1 MSRRRIDAFSLSFL
15 DCMCCGFGAVIL
27 VFMIISNRIT
37 TQAQIVTQIQQLEVV
52 RLGARVDA
60 QRDVLSDRQDS
71 LEEASVALEQL
82 ERQLRGRRAQIQ
94 SASLQV
100 QRSRAWSREQSEE
113 LKKAQTERSSRP
125 PPKTHVRQV
134 LNRGNRQ
141 YLTGLRMG
149 GKRVLILVDASASM
163 LDRTIVN
170 VLIRRNMSPDAKRR
184 APKWQQVVAT
194 VSWLTANLDPDA
206 QYQIYVFDTRAR
218 PLLERTGGT
227 WLSSSD
233 RDQLDLAMERMAQV
247 VPSGG
252 TNLSAAFMV
261 PTRMREKPDN
271 IYLLADGLPTVED
284 PESTARTVTSRTRL
298 RFFQRAVQRLPPGV
312 PVNVI
317 LYPFEGD
324 PEAASAYWSLS
335 IAKHGS
341 FMSPSEHWP

>member
-1 MSRRRIDAFSLSFL
+1 MTRRRIDAFSLSFL

-27 VFMIISNRIT
+27 VFMIISNRVT
-37 TQAQIVTQIQQLEVV
+37 TQAQLVTQIQQLEVV
-52 RLGARVDA
+52 RLGAQVDA
-60 QRDVLSDRQDS
+60 QHDTLADREADLDEAAAALRELQD
-71 LEEASVALEQL
+71 E
-82 ERQLRGRRAQIQ
+82 LRGRRAQIQ
-94 SASLQV
+94 SASLRV
-100 QRSRAWSREQSEE
+100 RSARAWSREQTEE
-113 LKKAQTERSSRP
+113 LRKAQAERSSRP
-125 PPKTHVRQV
+125 PPKTHVREV

-184 APKWQQVVAT
+184 APKWKQVVAT
-194 VSWLTANLDPDA
+194 VAWLTANLDPDA
-206 QYQIYVFDTRAR
+206 EYQVYTFDTLAR
-218 PLLERTGGT
+218 PLLEKTGSQ

-233 RDQLDLAMERMAQV
+233 RDQLDRVMERMAEV

-252 TNLSAAFMV
+252 TNLSAAFSV
-261 PTRMREKPDN
+261 VSRMPQKPDN
-271 IYLLADGLPTVED
+271 VYLLADGLPTVD
-284 PESTARTVTSRTRL
+284 RPDATAKTVTSKQRL
-298 RFFQRAVQRLPPGV
+298 RFFERAVKRLPPGV

-324 PEAASAYWSLS
+324 PEAASAYWKLS
-335 IAKHGS
+335 IAKRGS